1 MFNDIL
7 SESLSL
13 FVRIEDFAKITKT
26 HNDYESHYFAKKKKK
41 KNEFIQSIMKNL
53 KLTK

>member
-26 HNDYESHYFAKKKKK
+26 HNDYESHYFAKKKKEK
-41 KNEFIQSIMKNL
+41 KRIYLEHNEKS
-53 KLTK
+53 